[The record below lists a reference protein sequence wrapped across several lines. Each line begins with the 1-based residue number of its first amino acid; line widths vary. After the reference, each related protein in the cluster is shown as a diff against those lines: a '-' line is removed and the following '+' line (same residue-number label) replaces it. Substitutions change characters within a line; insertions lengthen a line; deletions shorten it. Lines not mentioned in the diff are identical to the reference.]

1 MDGDSFGGFC
11 AGLSASLPGCQNPET
26 HDPAG
31 GKTEQTETILAL
43 FEQNPL
49 LRGLTL
55 SGGEPLEQTEACL
68 VLAKGTTEKGKDV
81 ILYTGYTWEQL
92 VEKQKSDP
100 ILAELLSY
108 VWLVIEGP
116 FVLKLKKFSAS
127 FPGQLQSAHC
137 GCGEKLAE
145 RSNLHVS
152 DRPLEN
158 NKSGQQTLAFFC

>member
-1 MDGDSFGGFC
+1 MEIRIAGIVKESVVDGPGIRLVVFAQGC
-11 AGLSASLPGCQNPET
+11 PHHCPGCQNPET

-116 FVLKLKKFSAS
+116 FVLKLKNLALPFRGSSNQRIVDVAKSL
-127 FPGQLQSAHC
+127 PNGQIFTYRI
-137 GCGEKLAE
+137 G
-145 RSNLHVS
+145 R
-152 DRPLEN
+152 
-158 NKSGQQTLAFFC
+158 